1 MSEESLVPRRLTL
14 LGEAM
19 RPIWQKL
26 EAEIEQLAWSS
37 TPVMDIVAT
46 VRHELAQL
54 ETAVHRLTERI
65 NDLMGEVVS
74 NEAASDSDVY
84 RAVGRFD
91 APLRDV
97 LASYHGV
104 QGLAAYGDVGAQAGI
119 ESHLPAVA
127 AAVIGLAASEHQRHT
142 ELVIDAED
150 VGGRIANDRAT
161 DGGNLSLGLGDDF
174 GV

>member
-26 EAEIEQLAWSS
+26 EAEIEQSAWSS

-65 NDLMGEVVS
+65 NDLMDEADRKSVV
-74 NEAASDSDVY
+74 
-84 RAVGRFD
+84 
-91 APLRDV
+91 
-97 LASYHGV
+97 
-104 QGLAAYGDVGAQAGI
+104 
-119 ESHLPAVA
+119 
-127 AAVIGLAASEHQRHT
+127 
-142 ELVIDAED
+142 
-150 VGGRIANDRAT
+150 
-161 DGGNLSLGLGDDF
+161 
-174 GV
+174 